1 MKKLF
6 TLFVS
11 IILTTSMWATTA
23 YVSTYSELSAAV
35 SNTSVDN
42 IVVTANIDVPCETSV
57 TSTSVED
64 VSGASTAQLVIGH
77 SLTLQSQAGSR
88 YIIKRTIK
96 SGETNGYL
104 KSLFSIRGDGPGNG
118 GENNLAQN
126 KVQVTFTN
134 IIIDGGANFGSATV
148 CDRYQNKD
156 VNAYGAAGRAM
167 IDIFKGGTLNLEDGT
182 EIQNGYTTYS
192 INSVVNNSGSS
203 CYGGGVRVEYHANLG
218 GGTINVKAGAIIHD
232 CCAKTGYGGGLGA
245 YNFARLNLYGGTIY
259 NCSASWGGGI
269 GCTYRSGSVHNTS
282 ATVKMYGGTIHD
294 CCATNGG
301 AISMDGDVTNYLI
314 GGTIEDCSADKG
326 GALSINESG
335 TTVNIVAYN
344 SHLLTI
350 SNCTNNEATASG
362 TGGYPNIY
370 KNESATIAEFP
381 VYHVTFRDNNAT
393 FAVLSVA
400 QGTSL
405 GEAFP
410 AAPAVGDRRFVGWYN
425 GNTQVTKN
433 TTISANITVTAK
445 WDFLGSGTSSDPYLI
460 PSTAAWDSLAH
471 RVTRGTTFSGKYFQ
485 QTNNISITTIAGDV
499 DTDSKPFEGTY
510 DGNGNTF
517 NLNLNGS
524 GECTAP
530 FIYIKDATIKDLY
543 ITGSVST
550 TGVRPAS
557 IASFVSGNTIITNC
571 WSEVAIS
578 SSGYY
583 KDDNA
588 WVDAGAFVARVNSG
602 GTLTLN
608 GCLFTGSIT
617 YSNSIA
623 WEGGGMV
630 GWTQKNSS
638 VTLNDC
644 VFAPSAV
651 NVTNYSAH
659 HMFVGGLV
667 RGNLNNCYYNDVA
680 NASGLEKEG
689 KQRFAITAGNGVTIS
704 NLGSSTATYDVS
716 GITAYTHGIKLNNT
730 YFAGSGDVLS
740 LNLSGSSNY
749 KASAGTLSGS
759 TLTMPASNVTIYGAA
774 TIDAV
779 PSANSLTYN
788 GSAQALVTAGT
799 ADGGTLNYSLDNN
812 SWSASIPTGINAT
825 NYTVY
830 YMVVGDATHADNP
843 GSSVSVTIN
852 KAALSI
858 TADDKEIIYGDA
870 APTYTAS
877 YSGWK
882 NNETTSVLGGSLDFA
897 CDYSAGSN
905 VGDYTIT
912 PSGLTASN
920 YDITFVPGTL
930 TVNKADAA
938 VTTLPAAVEGLAYT
952 GSAQTLI
959 SAGTATGGE
968 MQYKLDNGEYST
980 ALPTATDVKVYT
992 VYYKVVGDANHNDV
1006 EEASLEVTIGK
1017 PNYAISGNAD
1027 PQHPGTYYSTFY
1039 YGLFKYRIPEGVEAY
1054 AATIGESDLYL
1065 KKIAGAGDIL
1075 PEGTAV
1081 ILKSTEPGY
1090 TMLPTDDAA
1099 ITLNPDDNDLQG
1111 VDVPT
1116 LVSSEVTSGTCY
1128 VLSGHSSDN
1137 SVTGVGFYQYTGE
1150 LKAHRAYVVVGNN
1163 APKRMRF
1170 VFDTE
1175 TGVESVQSSEVSVQK
1190 IIRDG
1195 QLIIIRGDREFNV
1208 QGQIIK

>member
-1 MKKLF
+1 MKRLF
-6 TLFVS
+6 T
-11 IILTTSMWATTA
+11 ILASMLVATSMWATTA

-35 SNTSVDN
+35 SNTSVDH

-64 VSGASTAQLVIGH
+64 LSGASTAQLVIGH

-118 GENNLAQN
+118 GANNLAQN

-134 IIIDGGANFGSATV
+134 IVIDGGANWGVSSV
-148 CDRYQNKD
+148 CERYQTSD
-156 VNAYGAAGRAM
+156 VTAYGTAGRAM
-167 IDIFKGGTLNLEDGT
+167 IDIFMGGTLNLEDGT
-182 EIQNGYTTYS
+182 EIRNGYTTYS

-203 CYGGGVRVEYHANLG
+203 CYGGGIRVEYHADLG

-294 CCATNGG
+294 CCATYGG

-326 GALSINESG
+326 GALCINESG

-362 TGGYPNIY
+362 TGGYPNVY
-370 KNESATIAEFP
+370 KNAEATIAEFP
-381 VYHVTFRDNNAT
+381 VYHVTFRDNNADFT
-393 FAVLSVA
+393 VLSVA

-410 AAPAVGDRRFVGWYN
+410 AAPAVGDRRFLGWYN

-433 TTISANITVTAK
+433 TTINANTTVTAK
-445 WDFLGSGTSSDPYLI
+445 WDFLGSGTENDPYLI

-471 RVTRGTTFSGKYFQ
+471 RVIRGSTFSGKYFR
-485 QTNNISITTIAGDV
+485 QTANISVSTIVGSY
-499 DTDSKPFEGTY
+499 TSDSNNKPFSGTY
-510 DGNGNTF
+510 DGNGRT
-517 NLNLNGS
+517 LNVTLNS
-524 GECTAP
+524 THADCTAP
-530 FIYIKDATIKDLY
+530 FLRLDGATIQNLH
-543 ITGSVST
+543 ITGSINT

-557 IASFVSGNTIITNC
+557 IASFVSGNSTITNC
-571 WSEVAIS
+571 WSEVAVI

-583 KDDNA
+583 ADNNA
-588 WVDAGAFVARVNSG
+588 WVDAGGFIARVNSG
-602 GTLTLN
+602 HTLTLN

-630 GWTQKNSS
+630 GWTQDNAHAI
-638 VTLNDC
+638 LNNC

-680 NASGLEKEG
+680 DASGLEKEG
-689 KQRFAITAGNGVTIS
+689 KQRFAITAGTGVTIS

-740 LNLSGSSNY
+740 LNLSGSVNY

-759 TLTMPASNVTIYGAA
+759 TLTMPASDVVIYGAA
-774 TIDAV
+774 QFATT
-779 PSANSLTYN
+779 PSAKELIYT
-788 GSAQALVTAGT
+788 GSAQELVNAGST
-799 ADGGTLNYSLDNN
+799 NDGTIEYKLGDGA
-812 SWSASIPTGINAT
+812 WSSTIPSQTNHG

-830 YMVVGDATHADNP
+830 YRIVGDASHADNS
-843 GSSVSVTIN
+843 GSSVDVTIN
-852 KAALSI
+852 KADATI
-858 TADDKEIIYGDA
+858 TS
-870 APTYTAS
+870 APTAM
-877 YSGWK
+877 
-882 NNETTSVLGGSLDFA
+882 
-897 CDYSAGSN
+897 
-905 VGDYTIT
+905 
-912 PSGLTASN
+912 
-920 YDITFVPGTL
+920 
-930 TVNKADAA
+930 
-938 VTTLPAAVEGLAYT
+938 EGLAYT

-959 SAGTATGGE
+959 SAGTAEGGE
-968 MQYKLDNGEYST
+968 MQYKLNNGEWST
-980 ALPTATDVKVYT
+980 ALPQATDAGTYT

-1006 EEASLEVTIGK
+1006 AEASLEVTIGK
-1017 PNYAISGNAD
+1017 PNYAITGNAD
-1027 PQHPGTYYSTFY
+1027 PQHPDTYYSTFY

-1054 AATIGESDLYL
+1054 AATIGENDLYL
-1065 KKIAGAGDIL
+1065 KKIAGAGDVL

-1081 ILKSTEPGY
+1081 ILKSTVGGY
-1090 TMLPTDDAA
+1090 TMLPTDEDAIV
-1099 ITLNPDDNDLQG
+1099 ITEDNDLQG
-1111 VDVPT
+1111 VDVNTP
-1116 LVSSEVTSGTCY
+1116 VASVVTSGTCY
-1128 VLSGHSSDN
+1128 VLSGHSTDN
-1137 SVTGVGFYQYTGE
+1137 SVQGVGFYQYTGE

-1175 TGVESVQSSEVSVQK
+1175 TGIDPVTDNPSPVTQK
-1190 IIRDG
+1190 VLRDG
-1195 QLIIIRGDREFNV
+1195 QLIIIRNGVEYNV
-1208 QGQIIK
+1208 NGQIIK